1 MKSRCFTQIPKHEL
15 VKMTSLRLECTIRK
29 KLVNVSLRD
38 IAQLVDKVKIEQIK
52 KKKRKVLKIR

>member
-1 MKSRCFTQIPKHEL
+1 
-15 VKMTSLRLECTIRK
+15 MTSLRLECTIRK